1 MDKDSKNNGKRKT
14 ENGKV
19 SFEKT
24 MIYATIHPQSP
35 KNIALE
41 SSISIYFI
49 TFVADIGVLKEF
61 KIQNSK
67 FKIQNYFPILHS
79 AFLLAE
85 IIPIE
90 PKRVMPERES
100 VIYIQP
106 LFKLLFNSK
115 PN

>member
-1 MDKDSKNNGKRKT
+1 MDKDSKNNGKRKA

-67 FKIQNYFPILHS
+67 FKIISPFCILHS
-79 AFLLAE
+79 AFC
-85 IIPIE
+85 I
-90 PKRVMPERES
+90 S
-100 VIYIQP
+100 
-106 LFKLLFNSK
+106 FG
-115 PN
+115 

>member
-49 TFVADIGVLKEF
+49 TFVADIGVL
-61 KIQNSK
+61 
-67 FKIQNYFPILHS
+67 H
-79 AFLLAE
+79 
-85 IIPIE
+85 
-90 PKRVMPERES
+90 
-100 VIYIQP
+100 
-106 LFKLLFNSK
+106 KLKTEKVKTEN
-115 PN
+115 